1 MKNFALTGAGG
12 YIAPRHFQAIKDT
25 GNTLVACVD
34 PHDSVGILDRYFP
47 EASYFVEYERFDRH
61 LELLR
66 RKGDNE
72 CIQYLSICSPN
83 YLHDAHIRLALRL
96 HAHAICEKPLVL
108 NPWNLDSLEELER
121 ETGCRVY
128 TILQLRV
135 HPSLVQLRQVLK
147 STPGSSKHN
156 VCLTYITPRGP
167 WYHYSWKGIKERSG
181 GLATNIGVHFFDLLQ
196 WLFGDV
202 QKTVVTAAEP
212 DYMAGFLEHQN
223 ANVHWYLS
231 IRKEDLLKQS
241 GQAQQTTFRSITIDG
256 KEIEFTEGFTNLHT
270 RVYEETL
277 RGNGFGIS
285 DARPSIKL
293 VHEIR
298 NSPTNS
304 DPAYQHPFLL
314 RGIKS

>member
-1 MKNFALTGAGG
+1 MKNFALTGAAG
-12 YIAPRHFQAIKDT
+12 YIAPRHLQAIKDT
-25 GNTLVACVD
+25 GNKLVACTD

-47 EASYFVEYERFDRH
+47 EANYFGEYERFDRH

-66 RKGDNE
+66 RKGEDE
-72 CIQYLSICSPN
+72 RIHYLTICSPN

-96 HAHAICEKPLVL
+96 HAHAICEKPLVF

-128 TILQLRV
+128 TVLQLRV
-135 HPSLVQLRQVLK
+135 HPSLVQLHQTLQAQP
-147 STPGSSKHN
+147 TTSKHE

-167 WYHYSWKGIKERSG
+167 WYHYSWKGVEERSG
-181 GLATNIGVHFFDLLQ
+181 GLATNIGVHFFDLLM
-196 WLFGDV
+196 WLFGGV
-202 QKTVVTAAEP
+202 QKSIVTAAEP
-212 DYMAGFLEHQN
+212 DQMAGFLELEN
-223 ANVHWYLS
+223 ANIRWYLS
-231 IRKEDLLKQS
+231 IRKEDLPAQPK
-241 GQAQQTTFRSITIDG
+241 QAQQATFRSIIVDG

-277 RGNGFGIS
+277 RGNGFGIR

-298 NSPTNS
+298 TASITP
-304 DPAYQHPFLL
+304 DPLYQHPFLL
-314 RGIKS
+314 KGKKT